1 MSTIRVFEPPLCCNT
16 GVCGPELDQSLVNF
30 TADLNHVAS
39 TGADISRFNLA
50 SDPAA
55 FAENPGV
62 VAFLNTAGS
71 ESLPL
76 VLVDDVTVMT
86 GRYPT
91 RAELARYA
99 GMTLEVTQPAAPP
112 TSSGC
117 CGGASAGCGE
127 QA

>member
-55 FAENPGV
+55 FAANPSV
-62 VAFLNTAGS
+62 LAFLNTAGS
-71 ESLPL
+71 ENLPL
-76 VLVDDVTVMT
+76 VLVDDLTVLT

-91 RAELARYA
+91 RSELTRYA
-99 GMTLEVTQPAAPP
+99 GMTIELLDTAAAPS
-112 TSSGC
+112 TGGC
-117 CGGASAGCGE
+117 CGGASGGCGG
-127 QA
+127 Q